1 MDIFKILAI
10 CIITTVLAVVL
21 KQQKAEYALTV
32 ALAGGTIITLCILK
46 GIIAPIEYINAKLL
60 NNGINTEYF
69 AVALKALGIGY
80 VTGFI
85 ADICRDS
92 GQASLAA
99 KAELAGKCA
108 IFIISV
114 PLIAAVLETALSFLT

>member
-1 MDIFKILAI
+1 MEIFKILAI
-10 CIITTVLAVVL
+10 CIITAVLAVVL
-21 KQQKAEYALTV
+21 KQQKGEYALMV
-32 ALAGGTIITLCILK
+32 ALAGGTVVTLYILK
-46 GIIAPIEYINAKLL
+46 GVLAPIEYINTKLL
-60 NNGINTEYF
+60 NNGINIEYF

-108 IFIISV
+108 IFIISL
-114 PLIAAVLETALSFLT
+114 PLIAAVLDTALSFLT